1 MKQAFV
7 QELFAYENGALVWK
21 PRPQSAFRSYAAFCM
36 WNKRYANRV
45 AGSRNPRG
53 YIKIAINKRHN
64 FAHRLIWLYHYGYMP
79 ETVDHIN
86 NNPSDNRLEN
96 LRAATIT
103 ENRWNSRRIKD
114 TTTNVK
120 GVYKR
125 SDKSY
130 EAHICTNYK
139 RVYLGRFVCK
149 RDAIAA
155 VTAARKALH
164 KEFARDS

>member
-1 MKQAFV
+1 MKQAFL
-7 QELFAYENGALVWK
+7 QELFTYENGALIWK

-36 WNKRYANRV
+36 WNKRYAGRI
-45 AGSRNPRG
+45 AGCRNGRG
-53 YIKIAINKRHN
+53 YWRIAINKRTY

-79 ETVDHIN
+79 ETIDHIN

-103 ENRWNSRRIKD
+103 ENRWNSRRLKD
-114 TTTNVK
+114 TTTNAK

-149 RDAIAA
+149 SDAIAA
-155 VTAARKALH
+155 VVAARKALH
-164 KEFARDS
+164 KTFARDS